1 MILPVLFG
9 LGGIAIL
16 LWLGMWQMQR
26 MHWKVALIEQVQTGL
41 AADPVPL
48 FGFYKSTAPVSE
60 RNRKRVSFNGR
71 VTNKEAFIYA
81 PSADGLGYRVVS
93 EFFWN
98 DKSFL
103 LDLGWIKEAEKT
115 DERPVGDMR
124 VIGHILF
131 PDDHDDAFT
140 PEPDLEKNIFFSRLT
155 SPIAQAL
162 GSTPFLVAVESA
174 EIKIDNVWQPYVSVM
189 PQPVNINF
197 KNDHKEYAITWFS
210 LAFVWFGMTL
220 YLLWRIRQRTV

>member
-1 MILPVLFG
+1 MILPILFG

-26 MHWKVALIEQVQTGL
+26 LNWKEALIEQVQSGL

-48 FGFYKSTAPVSE
+48 FGFYKSTAPISE

-71 VTNKEAFIYA
+71 VTNNEAFVYA

-103 LDLGWIKEAEKT
+103 LDLGWIKETQKN

-131 PDDHDDAFT
+131 PDDHDAAFT
-140 PEPDLEKNIFFSRLT
+140 PEPDLEKNIFFSRFT

-162 GSTPFLVAVESA
+162 GATPFLVVVETA
-174 EIKIDNVWQPYVSVM
+174 EIKVDDIWQPYDSVR